1 MFFFFFSVHSTL
13 VWRSVAVDEQSRF
26 GFVLLLLP
34 QQQKQTPLYIS
45 IQGRRIPIAAPKD
58 LLFVPLSDQV
68 GIAAAAIIARWNRKA
83 FYFSPSSSE
92 SIWHHHHHP
101 SRLTVAFV
109 VGTAESESQKRVKR
123 TDKSIENLIPS
134 CSCMIDTS

>member
-1 MFFFFFSVHSTL
+1 LLFFFF
-13 VWRSVAVDEQSRF
+13 RF
-26 GFVLLLLP
+26 
-34 QQQKQTPLYIS
+34 
-45 IQGRRIPIAAPKD
+45 IQ
-58 LLFVPLSDQV
+58 LLFGARLRWMSNPDFGSSCYFYHSSKSRRPFILVYRTKNSYSGAKGLVVCSLIRSSQHCCCCCYYSPLEPR
-68 GIAAAAIIARWNRKA
+68 G
-83 FYFSPSSSE
+83 FLFSPSSSE

-134 CSCMIDTS
+134 CS